1 MVRRA
6 WVATVTL
13 SLALSGAATAQ
24 EPELEI
30 TLKNG
35 ADRERRTEDQ
45 LRRLLSE
52 YDVARWTYTRE
63 IVIDESTIPHSH
75 PVLTL
80 HTRHLEEDLYLLS
93 TFVHEQFHWLE
104 EERADERDAAI
115 ADFSELYPMVPV
127 GRPDGG
133 RDANSTYLHLI
144 VCDLEYQAMTIL
156 VGEEKAKEL
165 MAGWNHYVWIYDQVI
180 NNPEVRV
187 VNERHGF
194 IAG

>member
-13 SLALSGAATAQ
+13 SLALCWTATAQ
-24 EPELEI
+24 AQELEI

-63 IVIDESTIPHSH
+63 IVIDESSIPHSH

-104 EERADERDAAI
+104 EEQADERDAAI
-115 ADFSELYPMVPV
+115 ADFRELYPEVPV

-133 RDANSTYLHLI
+133 RDENSTYLHLI

-156 VGEEKAKEL
+156 VGQETAEEV
-165 MAGWNHYVWIYDQVI
+165 MAGWNHYEWIYDQVI